1 MASRLDLK
9 NKIAARWPIIAINTH
24 EPQMVISEIEA
35 IASGLKRYLFKWSNT
50 DGLVQLFGNLPRSEW
65 ALHGI
70 PPGLDEQGKP
80 RVAQNFNYRI
90 PPIPLQTVLGYTDS
104 NEPPVGS
111 IIIAENLHWWFRN
124 EEVRQLVCDVAG
136 MVSDVKKTLIIV
148 GAGIEIPPELE
159 KKMILLDWPL
169 PDQTELRLIVEDQ
182 IAAIN
187 GSRRDAN
194 IQLDDVELQALV
206 DALKGMTAHEA
217 GYALNEAYVKL
228 RTFDASPEMLRALTQ
243 HKKQVIAKH
252 QMLEYF
258 EPQQGLDQVGGLD
271 LLKLYFRGV
280 AASHSEGAAKFG
292 VRPPLG
298 ILLVGTPG
306 TGKTLSSRAAA
317 DEIGWPLVRLDLSA
331 VFGSLVGQSEANMR
345 AALATIRAIAP
356 VVIQIDEIE
365 KAMSSRGGDLD
376 GGTSSR
382 VLGIFLTWLQDQ
394 MDDPNAPPMFIIA
407 TANRAMSLDSALM
420 RRFEDTFF
428 IDLPTASER
437 VDILDIHLSLAG
449 RDPFD
454 LGINLI
460 TLADLAEGFAGAE
473 LKKAV
478 DAGLRKA
485 YMEVLAGKTED
496 VTQEILA
503 EALLEIVP
511 VSRSMADE
519 IDRIRQWAAQV
530 RPASSAQHRA
540 IAPEFASDGKPQRR
554 ASAVPDLQ

>member
-1 MASRLDLK
+1 MDLK

-24 EPQMVISEIEA
+24 EPQMVISEI
-35 IASGLKRYLFKWSNT
+35 IAMAGGMKRHVLKWSHT
-50 DGLVQLFGNLPRSEW
+50 DGLTDLLGVLPQEQW
-65 ALHGI
+65 AAHGI
-70 PPGLDEQGKP
+70 PPGLDERGKP
-80 RVAQNFNYRI
+80 RVGQQVNYRV
-90 PPIPLQTVLGYTDS
+90 PPIPLQTVLGYTH
-104 NEPPVGS
+104 EKLGCVV
-111 IIIAENLHWWFRN
+111 IAENLHWWFRN
-124 EEVRQLVCDVAG
+124 EEIRQLICDVAG
-136 MVSDVKKTLIIV
+136 MANEVHKTLIIV
-148 GAGIEIPPELE
+148 GAGIEVPPELD
-159 KKMILLDWPL
+159 KKVILIDWPL
-169 PDQTELRLIVEDQ
+169 PDNAELCLIVEDKIGVLNGQTQGRQ
-182 IAAIN
+182 IHL
-187 GSRRDAN
+187 GDAE
-194 IQLDDVELQALV
+194 IQALA

-217 GYALNEAYVKL
+217 TYALNEAYIKL
-228 RTFDASPEMLRALTQ
+228 RTFDASPDMLRALTR
-243 HKKQVIAKH
+243 HKKQVVAKH

-298 ILLVGTPG
+298 ILLVGPPG

-317 DEIGWPLVRLDLSA
+317 DEIGWPVVRLDLSA

-345 AALATIRAIAP
+345 AALATVRAIAP
-356 VVIQIDEIE
+356 VLIQIDEIE

-407 TANRAMSLDSALM
+407 TANKAMNLDSALM

-428 IDLPTASER
+428 IDLPTSTER
-437 VDILDIHLSLAG
+437 ADILNIHLGLAG
-449 RDPFD
+449 RDAEA
-454 LGINLI
+454 LGIDLEA
-460 TLADLAEGFAGAE
+460 LADLAEGFAGAE

-485 YMEVLAGKTED
+485 YLEVLDGKTD
-496 VTQEILA
+496 DITQDILA
-503 EALLEIVP
+503 EAMLEIVP
-511 VSRSMADE
+511 VSRSMAEE

-530 RPASSAQHRA
+530 RPASSAQRRST
-540 IAPEFASDGKPQRR
+540 APDFAASEQRQRR